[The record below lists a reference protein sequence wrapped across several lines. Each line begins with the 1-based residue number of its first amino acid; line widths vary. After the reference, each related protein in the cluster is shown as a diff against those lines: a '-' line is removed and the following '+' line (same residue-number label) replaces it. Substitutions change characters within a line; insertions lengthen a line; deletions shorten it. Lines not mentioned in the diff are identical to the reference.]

1 MTTTDLPVAAPSD
14 RTADPVTDPVTDPA
28 DGATSGAPSDGPAH
42 PTAPLPAGAVRR
54 APASTRPGPV
64 PPGVDARW
72 VGVAH
77 KVAARLAVDALE
89 RDRAGAEPLA
99 EAALLREAGLP
110 ALLHPASA
118 GGGGATWA
126 TALRVVREVA
136 AGDGSIGQLLGYSY
150 VNSANLVWVAG
161 EEARRRWTA
170 LSARGQ
176 WLWGDAVN
184 PVDPDLR
191 LTPDPQVAGGY
202 RLDGTKS
209 FSTGGSTG
217 DALVVTGLTTDT
229 GHLLLVVVT
238 GDQDGVV
245 PGGDWDNLG
254 QRLSAS
260 GSLTFTDVAVP
271 PGAVLGALDEA
282 DAQGTLI
289 TPVIQAVF
297 ASLYLGITRG
307 ALATAAQYTRT
318 TTRPWVVSEVTDARQ
333 DPYILATYG
342 RLVAR
347 LSAAEALADAVGTH
361 LDTVVEAGADLTWE
375 ARGELAEQVAA
386 LKVVSSDLA
395 VEATSA
401 VFEVTGARATSNR
414 VGLDRFWR
422 NARTHTLHDPVQH
435 KAREVG
441 DHFLNGTHPGFTLYT

>member
-1 MTTTDLPVAAPSD
+1 MTTDLPVDTLATPLSDSPADPGAAPG
-14 RTADPVTDPVTDPA
+14 TDPA
-28 DGATSGAPSDGPAH
+28 HD
-42 PTAPLPAGAVRR
+42 PTAPLPAGAASR
-54 APASTRPGPV
+54 APASTLPAPV
-64 PPGVDARW
+64 PPGVDAAW
-72 VGVAH
+72 VGVARD
-77 KVAARLAVDALE
+77 VAARLAADALE

-99 EAALLREAGLP
+99 EAALLRAAGLP
-110 ALLHPASA
+110 ALLHPAQD

-150 VNSANLVWVAG
+150 VNSANLVWVAD
-161 EEARRRWTA
+161 EAARRRWVPP
-170 LSARGQ
+170 SARGR

-184 PVDPDLR
+184 PIDPDLR
-191 LTPDPQVAGGY
+191 LTPDPQVSGGY

-217 DALVVTGLTTDT
+217 DAVVVTGLTSDT
-229 GHLLLVVVT
+229 GSLLLVVVT
-238 GDQDGVV
+238 GGQDGVV

-271 PGAVLGALDEA
+271 PDAVLGALDRA

-297 ASLYLGITRG
+297 ASFYLGITRG
-307 ALATAAQYTRT
+307 ALATAAEYTRT
-318 TTRPWVVSEVTDARQ
+318 TTRPWVVSDVTDARQ
-333 DPYILATYG
+333 DPYVLATYG

-347 LSAAEALADAVGTH
+347 LSAAEALADAVGAH
-361 LDTVVEAGADLTWE
+361 LDSVVEAGPALTWE

-401 VFEVTGARATSNR
+401 VFEVTGARASSNR